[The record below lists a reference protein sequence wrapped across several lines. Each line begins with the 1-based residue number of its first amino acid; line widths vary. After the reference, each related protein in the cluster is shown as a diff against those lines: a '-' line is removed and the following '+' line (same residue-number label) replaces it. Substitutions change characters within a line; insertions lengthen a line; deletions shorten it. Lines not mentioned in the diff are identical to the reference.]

1 METEELTQPVYTE
14 EPKLSEPA
22 AESVTDAVVQET
34 PEKKLLCESK
44 DDYQT
49 IEIDGR
55 TDNFE
60 RNMSMDVLRERY
72 RSGKIKLTEAEMDLV
87 RFCHG
92 RDMKAFLKEEFDKHP
107 IIIGENGELVGGNP
121 FEKERREQMAEQ
133 DPQNILY
140 S

>member
-1 METEELTQPVYTE
+1 METEELTQATSTEPTLTKPVNE
-14 EPKLSEPA
+14 EA
-22 AESVTDAVVQET
+22 VQEA
-34 PEKKLLCESK
+34 PEKKLICESK
-44 DDYQT
+44 EDYQS

-92 RDMKAFLKEEFDKHP
+92 RDMKAFIKEEFEKHP
-107 IIIGENGELVGGNP
+107 IVLDENGCLVGGNP
-121 FEKERREQMAEQ
+121 FEKERRERTAQQ
-133 DPQNILY
+133 DPQNLLY

>member
-1 METEELTQPVYTE
+1 METEELTQATSTEPTLTKPVNE
-14 EPKLSEPA
+14 EA
-22 AESVTDAVVQET
+22 VQEV
-34 PEKKLLCESK
+34 PEKKLICESK
-44 DDYQT
+44 EDYQS

-92 RDMKAFLKEEFDKHP
+92 RDMKAFIKEEFEKHP
-107 IIIGENGELVGGNP
+107 IVLDENGCLVGGNP
-121 FEKERREQMAEQ
+121 FEKERRERMAQQ
-133 DPQNILY
+133 DPQNLLY